1 MIFSFEGCLK
11 WRTHVIIV
19 DRLGG
24 DNVLAD
30 ILVEVVAKTTDK
42 TFTYRIPD
50 GMKAEVG
57 MRALVPFG
65 PRKIEGFIIKIY
77 DEVELDYEVK
87 EVIKLVDEKP
97 VLNKEMLELGRYISK
112 KTLSPL
118 TLAYQTMLPRALK
131 AKEKTN
137 INKKTVKCLRILKEG
152 TFKNK
157 QKLVFDYVKS
167 GNDVLKSEAS
177 KISVSS
183 VNTLIKNGYLE
194 EFDKEVYRLDDDIE
208 VDKKEYNLTYE
219 QKKVLESVKLDKFK
233 PYLLHGVTGSGKTLV
248 YIKLIE
254 EVLKKGKEA
263 ILLVPEISLTPQ
275 VVDIFKKRFGKVVAI
290 LHSGLS
296 NGEKYDE
303 WRKIE
308 RKEVSIAIGARSA
321 VFAPFTNL
329 GIIIIDEEHS
339 NTYKQENVPRYNA
352 IDVALRRGK
361 MYDIP
366 VILGSAT
373 PSIESY
379 TRAKMG
385 IYELLVMKNRVNKCL
400 PKVYL
405 TNMKDEFKKGNR
417 VFSELF
423 KEKMNDRLRKNEQV
437 LVLLNRRGYSTVIT
451 CKACGFTHKCPN
463 CDIPLTYHKNG
474 NIMKCHYCDYKAP
487 RLLECPECHSK
498 NINSLGMGTERL
510 ESLIKEEFEGA
521 KVIRMDQD
529 TTRNKGAHK
538 RIINEFKNEKYNVL
552 VGTQMIA
559 KGLDFPKVTL
569 VCVVNGDAS
578 LNVPDFRSSERT
590 YELLSQVAGRAGRDK
605 LPGEV
610 IIQGF
615 NVNHYSI
622 LYAKENDYESFYNEE
637 MKIRKVLKYP
647 PFYNLCLIKVSGKNY
662 DEVFGEANKIVT
674 YLKGNLDNI
683 ILGPASASMP
693 KINNVYYVQIIIKFK
708 RTKDIL
714 GSLEFIQG
722 HYKNKINVSIDLN
735 PLKI

>member
-1 MIFSFEGCLK
+1 MF
-11 WRTHVIIV
+11 
-19 DRLGG
+19 
-24 DNVLAD
+24 AD
-30 ILVEVVAKTTDK
+30 ILVEVVAKSTDK
-42 TFTYRIPD
+42 TFTYRIPSE
-50 GMKAEVG
+50 MKAMVG

-65 PRKIEGFIIKIY
+65 KRNIEGFIVKIY
-77 DEVELDYEVK
+77 DELDSDYEVK
-87 EVIKLVDEKP
+87 DIVKLIDDKP
-97 VLNKEMLELGRYISK
+97 VLNEEMLELGKYISK

-137 INKKTVKCLRILKEG
+137 INKKMLKYLRIVKDG
-152 TFKNK
+152 NFKTDK
-157 QKLVFDYVKS
+157 QRLVFDFVK
-167 GNDVLKSEAS
+167 GNGEVLKSEAN
-177 KISVSS
+177 KISLSAVK
-183 VNTLIKNGYLE
+183 TLIGNGYLE
-194 EFDKEVYRLDDDIE
+194 EFEKEVYRIDDDIS
-208 VDKKEYNLTYE
+208 LE
-219 QKKVLESVKLDKFK
+219 QKDYILTREQEEVLGKIKFDKFK

-248 YIKLIE
+248 YMKLIE
-254 EVLKKGKEA
+254 EVLKQGREA

-275 VVDIFKKRFGKVVAI
+275 VVDVFKKRFGKVVAI

-303 WRKIE
+303 WRKIL

-321 VFAPFTNL
+321 IFAPFTNL

-339 NTYKQENVPRYNA
+339 STYKQENVPRYNA
-352 IDVALRRGK
+352 IDVALRRGRT
-361 MYDIP
+361 YNIP
-366 VILGSAT
+366 VVLGSAT

-379 TRAKMG
+379 TRAKTG
-385 IYELLVMKNRVNKCL
+385 VYELLVMKNRVNRSL

-405 TNMKDEFKKGNR
+405 VDMKDEFKKGNR
-417 VFSELF
+417 VFSSLF
-423 KEKMNDRLRKNEQV
+423 KEKMNDRLKKGEQV

-487 RLLECPECHSK
+487 RLLECPVCHSK
-498 NINSLGMGTERL
+498 EINSLGMGTERL
-510 ESLIKEEFEGA
+510 ESLIKEEFKDA
-521 KVIRMDQD
+521 RVIRMDQD

-538 RIINEFKNEKYNVL
+538 RIIDDFKANKYNVL

-559 KGLDFPKVTL
+559 KGLDFPLVTL

-578 LNVPDFRSSERT
+578 LNIPDFRSSERT

-605 LPGEV
+605 LTGEV

-615 NVNHYSI
+615 NVSHYSMV
-622 LYAKENDYESFYNEE
+622 YAQENDYEGFYNEE

-647 PFYNLCLIKVSGKNY
+647 PYYNLCLIKISGKNY
-662 DEVFGEANKIVT
+662 DEVFGEANKIAI
-674 YLKGNLDNI
+674 YLKSNLNSI

-693 KINNVYYVQIIIKFK
+693 RINNIYYVQIIIKFK
-708 RTKDIL
+708 NTKDIL
-714 GSLEFIQG
+714 GCLEFIRNQ
-722 HYKNKINVSIDLN
+722 YKKKINVDIDLN
-735 PLKI
+735 PLRI

>member
-1 MIFSFEGCLK
+1 MF
-11 WRTHVIIV
+11 
-19 DRLGG
+19 
-24 DNVLAD
+24 AD
-30 ILVEVVAKTTDK
+30 ILVEVVAKSTDK
-42 TFTYRIPD
+42 TFTYRIPE
-50 GMKAEVG
+50 GMKAMVG

-65 PRKIEGFIIKIY
+65 KRNIEGFIVKIY
-77 DEVELDYEVK
+77 NHEEFDYEVK
-87 EVIKLVDEKP
+87 DIIKLVDDRP
-97 VLNKEMLELGRYISK
+97 VLNEEMLELGKYISK

-137 INKKTVKCLRILKEG
+137 INKKFVKYLRVIKDGDFKTEG
-152 TFKNK
+152 QRK
-157 QKLVFDYVKS
+157 VFEYVKS
-167 GNDVLKSEAS
+167 RGFVLKSEAN
-177 KISVSS
+177 KISLSAVK
-183 VNTLIKNGYLE
+183 TLINNGFLE
-194 EFDKEVYRLDDDIE
+194 EFEKEVYRLDDDIKLE
-208 VDKKEYNLTYE
+208 NKDYVLTDEQRGVLDK
-219 QKKVLESVKLDKFK
+219 VCFDKFK
-233 PYLLHGVTGSGKTLV
+233 PYLLYGVTGSGKTLV

-254 EVLKKGKEA
+254 EVLRRGKEA

-275 VVDIFKKRFGKVVAI
+275 VVEIFKKRFGKIVAI

-308 RKEVSIAIGARSA
+308 RKEVSIVIGARSA

-339 NTYKQENVPRYNA
+339 ATYKQDNVPRYNA
-352 IDVALRRGK
+352 IDVALKRSK
-361 MYDIP
+361 TYDIP
-366 VILGSAT
+366 IVLGSAT

-379 TRAKMG
+379 TRAKTG
-385 IYELLVMKNRVNKCL
+385 VYELLVMKNRVNKKL

-405 TNMKDEFKKGNR
+405 VDMKDEFKKGNR
-417 VFSELF
+417 VFSEIF
-423 KEKMNDRLRKNEQV
+423 KEKVNDRLSKGEQV

-451 CKACGFTHKCPN
+451 CKDCGFTHKCPN

-474 NIMKCHYCDYKAP
+474 NIMKCHYCDYTAP
-487 RLLECPECHSK
+487 RLLECPICHSK

-538 RIINEFKNEKYNVL
+538 KIIDDFKNNKYNVL

-559 KGLDFPKVTL
+559 KGLDFPLVTL
-569 VCVVNGDAS
+569 VCVINGDAS
-578 LNVPDFRSSERT
+578 LNIPDFRSSERT

-605 LPGEV
+605 LSGEV

-615 NVNHYSI
+615 NVNHYSMV
-622 LYAKENDYESFYNEE
+622 YAKKNDYESFYNEE

-647 PFYNLCLIKVSGKNY
+647 PFYNLCLIKVSGKKY
-662 DEVFGEANKIVT
+662 DEVFGEANKIAT
-674 YLKGNLDNI
+674 YLKNNLDAI
-683 ILGPASASMP
+683 LLGPASASMP
-693 KINNVYYVQIIIKFK
+693 KINNIYYVQVIIKFK
-708 RTKDIL
+708 KTKDIL
-714 GSLEFIQG
+714 GCLEFILN
-722 HYKNKINVSIDLN
+722 HYKNKINVDIDLN
-735 PLKI
+735 PLRI

>member
-1 MIFSFEGCLK
+1 MF
-11 WRTHVIIV
+11 
-19 DRLGG
+19 
-24 DNVLAD
+24 AD
-30 ILVEVVAKTTDK
+30 ILVEVVAKSTDK
-42 TFTYRIPD
+42 TFTYRIPSE
-50 GMKAEVG
+50 MKAMVG

-65 PRKIEGFIIKIY
+65 KRNIEGFIVKIY
-77 DEVELDYEVK
+77 DELDSDYEVK
-87 EVIKLVDEKP
+87 DIVKLIDDKP
-97 VLNKEMLELGRYISK
+97 VLNEEMLELGKYISK

-137 INKKTVKCLRILKEG
+137 INKKMLKYLRIVKDG
-152 TFKNK
+152 NFKTDK
-157 QKLVFDYVKS
+157 QRLVFDFVK
-167 GNDVLKSEAS
+167 GNGEVLKSEAN
-177 KISVSS
+177 KISLSAVK
-183 VNTLIKNGYLE
+183 TLIGNGYLE
-194 EFDKEVYRLDDDIE
+194 EFEKEVYRIDDDIS
-208 VDKKEYNLTYE
+208 LE
-219 QKKVLESVKLDKFK
+219 QKDYILTREQEEVLGKIKFDKFK

-248 YIKLIE
+248 YMKLIE
-254 EVLKKGKEA
+254 EVLKQGREA

-275 VVDIFKKRFGKVVAI
+275 VVDVFKKRFGKVVAI

-303 WRKIE
+303 WRKIL

-321 VFAPFTNL
+321 IFAPFTNL

-339 NTYKQENVPRYNA
+339 STYKQENVPRYNA
-352 IDVALRRGK
+352 IDVALRRGRT
-361 MYDIP
+361 YNIP
-366 VILGSAT
+366 VVLGSAT

-379 TRAKMG
+379 TRAKTG
-385 IYELLVMKNRVNKCL
+385 VYELLVMKNRVNRSL

-405 TNMKDEFKKGNR
+405 VDMKDEFKNGNR
-417 VFSELF
+417 VFSSLF
-423 KEKMNDRLRKNEQV
+423 KEKMNDRLKKGEQV

-487 RLLECPECHSK
+487 RLLECPVCHSK
-498 NINSLGMGTERL
+498 EINSLGMGTERL
-510 ESLIKEEFEGA
+510 ESLIKEEFKDA
-521 KVIRMDQD
+521 RVIRMDQD

-538 RIINEFKNEKYNVL
+538 RIIDDFKANKYNVL

-559 KGLDFPKVTL
+559 KGLDFPLVTL

-578 LNVPDFRSSERT
+578 LNIPDFRSSERT

-605 LPGEV
+605 LAGEV

-615 NVNHYSI
+615 NVSHYSMV
-622 LYAKENDYESFYNEE
+622 YAQENDYEGFYNEE

-647 PFYNLCLIKVSGKNY
+647 PYYNLCLIKISGKNY
-662 DEVFGEANKIVT
+662 DEVFGEANKIAT
-674 YLKGNLDNI
+674 YLKSNLNSI

-693 KINNVYYVQIIIKFK
+693 RINNIYYVQIIIKFK
-708 RTKDIL
+708 NTKDIL
-714 GSLEFIQG
+714 GCLEFIRNQ
-722 HYKNKINVSIDLN
+722 YKKKINVDIDLN
-735 PLKI
+735 PLRI